1 MFSRATTFFIYAF
14 SFASMLIFSLTL
26 SINIWIVFVTAFL
39 LGFFMTGYL
48 PVGFELAA
56 EVTYP
61 EPEGSSCGL
70 LNSSAQVFFILDLR
84 SNVSKNM

>member
-1 MFSRATTFFIYAF
+1 
-14 SFASMLIFSLTL
+14 MLIFSLTL

-70 LNSSAQVFFILDLR
+70 LNSSAQVFFYFLFLFL
-84 SNVSKNM
+84 VSRP

>member
-1 MFSRATTFFIYAF
+1 MVLFTAT
-14 SFASMLIFSLTL
+14 LH
-26 SINIWIVFVTAFL
+26 INIWVIFGTSFL

-61 EPEGSSCGL
+61 EPEGTSCGL
-70 LNSSAQVFFILDLR
+70 LNSSAQV
-84 SNVSKNM
+84 